1 MSFGFKKNKDKIA
14 SKNVDCNNLLDC
26 EIVKNI
32 VAKIHIMSQYNDDLT
47 MALANSKIQA
57 KIDIA
62 IKNDKVITNLRN
74 ITFTGPGPIKNDNS
88 KRNSDNDKYRLIV
101 SSTCIM
107 FFNGE
112 YYKRLFIY
120 DGWKGLLSL

>member
-1 MSFGFKKNKDKIA
+1 
-14 SKNVDCNNLLDC
+14 
-26 EIVKNI
+26 
-32 VAKIHIMSQYNDDLT
+32 MSQYNDDLT

-101 SSTCIM
+101 SPTCIM